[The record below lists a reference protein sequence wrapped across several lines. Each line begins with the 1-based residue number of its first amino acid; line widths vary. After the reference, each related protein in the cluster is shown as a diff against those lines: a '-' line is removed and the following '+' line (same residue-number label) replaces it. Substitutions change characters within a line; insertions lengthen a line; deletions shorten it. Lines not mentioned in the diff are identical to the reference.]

1 MSDYEKQK
9 EFDVFVRQ
17 SNELP
22 PALSLI
28 HTTDFCRFEAIK
40 TSGVISLSDDK
51 VFKTAGKTVSK
62 QSVLKIAGKTT
73 STSDDKEFVPGR
85 PEKLSYFF
93 YGRPSYRVNPD
104 IKDTRVSSFAPICFV
119 FKKEFNCTFK
129 RIHPFDTGA
138 FDAGRLSGF
147 VHSTMA
153 MSDYELRPEI
163 ASAQRVVNA
172 FYGNNSRYID
182 CLPSGA
188 IEIEKIVKDR
198 LFFVESYY
206 YLIRYTPNVDSD
218 ERAHSIEIQTDESVY
233 LKDNLLAVVVP
244 DRFFEGDNLKE
255 IRDLWNCSVVTY
267 HLKNVFT
274 PVNLMDL
281 LMDKVREV
289 LFADGQLS

>member
-1 MSDYEKQK
+1 MSDPEKK
-9 EFDVFVRQ
+9 REFEEFVRQ
-17 SNELP
+17 GNALP

-40 TSGVISLSDDK
+40 TSGAISLSDDE
-51 VFKTAGKTVSK
+51 VFKTAGKTVSEK
-62 QSVLKIAGKTT
+62 KVIKTAGNAD
-73 STSDDKEFVPGR
+73 STSNDKVFIPGK
-85 PEKLSYFF
+85 PEKLVYFF

-119 FKKEFNCTFK
+119 FKREFDCQIK

-153 MSDYELRPEI
+153 MSDYQLSPEI
-163 ASAQRVVNA
+163 LSAQCVVNA
-172 FYGNNSRYID
+172 FYGNNSRYVD

-206 YLIRYTPNVDSD
+206 FLIRYTPNVDSD
-218 ERAHSIEIQTDESVY
+218 ERAHSIELQTDEVVY
-233 LKDNLLAVVVP
+233 LKDNVLAVVVP
-244 DRFFEGDNLKE
+244 DRFFDGERIKE
-255 IRDLWNCSVVTY
+255 IRDLWNCLVVTY